1 LNGSRAMTL
10 ELLLFCLFATMVTFS
25 FVIMCAVATSVAKER
40 SYKIGNWGSYSRYD
54 QKADID
60 IRDPIPVLAKTGRGE
75 IDD

>member
-1 LNGSRAMTL
+1 MTL

-40 SYKIGNWGSYSRYD
+40 SYKIGNWGSYSQYD
-54 QKADID
+54 RKTDTDIC
-60 IRDPIPVLAKTGRGE
+60 DPAPVLAKTGRAE